1 MTLELLRTSYKH
13 ARALYSLAD
22 SSVFLRKDKP
32 EGLVLPTLPRPK
44 SKQQGRFLNF
54 GLKPSVAPIARMS
67 ENEKEA
73 SDIFVEKI
81 TTTPP
86 QDKDFPAPGSQERL
100 LAERRL
106 VRKLDMR
113 LIPTIFVIYIMN
125 YIDVRPPLL
134 FFLSETIYISCLG
147 SVMVLPLHD

>member
-1 MTLELLRTSYKH
+1 ML
-13 ARALYSLAD
+13 
-22 SSVFLRKDKP
+22 
-32 EGLVLPTLPRPK
+32 
-44 SKQQGRFLNF
+44 
-54 GLKPSVAPIARMS
+54 

-73 SDIFVEKI
+73 SDIFVEI

-86 QDKDFPAPGSQERL
+86 HDEDLPAPGSQERL

-125 YIDVRPPLL
+125 YIDVRPPP
-134 FFLSETIYISCLG
+134 FFFVEWNHLRFMSW
-147 SVMVLPLHD
+147 